1 VINDT
6 GTPGNNGVWQL
17 VAGESAWS
25 YFSDNLD
32 FIDED
37 ELVEALATEATV
49 RNTAIGTAIAGEV
62 TARNTA
68 ITTAVGAE
76 ATARGTAISGA
87 IATEVTN
94 RNTAISTAIS
104 GISADIEELSDA
116 VSQIDTEVSYETVY
130 A

>member
-37 ELVEALATEATV
+37 ELAEALGTEADA
-49 RNTAIGTAIAGEV
+49 RDTAISTAISQEV
-62 TARNTA
+62 TNRNSA
-68 ITTAVGAE
+68 ITTAVSEE
-76 ATARGTAISGA
+76 ATARGTAINGA

-94 RNTAISTAIS
+94 RNTAIGTAIS
-104 GISADIEELSDA
+104 GISAEIEALTEE
-116 VSQIDTEVSYETVY
+116 VEQIDTEVSYETVY